1 MATRDLEPFHWKP
14 GQSGNPAG
22 RPRKPRVSL
31 DAVQRLESLKA
42 DPLEEVIALAR
53 DPELPKVAR
62 LKAWL
67 TLCEYA
73 YPRLAPV
80 TPNVDIEGLV
90 LDLTNPGVEEGKKI
104 LQAASEGKVDFN
116 RAMGLLKALALIKH
130 LEGDLPDEQAQ
141 LLALIKNNS

>member
-1 MATRDLEPFHWKP
+1 MATRDQLEPFHWKP

-22 RPRKPRVSL
+22 RPRRGL
-31 DAVQRLESLKA
+31 DAVQRLESLGV
-42 DPLEEVIALAR
+42 DPLAEVITLAR

-80 TPNVDIEGLV
+80 TPNVDSEGLV
-90 LDLTNPGVEEGKKI
+90 LDLTNPGVKEGKKI
-104 LQAASEGKVDFN
+104 LQAAAEGRLDFN
-116 RAMGLLKALALIKH
+116 RAMGLLKGLALVKH